1 MNKFGPTLSA
11 AQTAIFHRASG
22 PETNNSWT
30 KKPRVVK
37 SPPPMSPA
45 LRVRKCF
52 VLAGLL
58 WAFPAL
64 IFGQTNGLQG
74 GDLSLTG
81 GLNGDQVFPA
91 AAFGTTGGF
100 YLWHDAITDPF
111 GLGVSVQRLNA
122 SLAPE
127 GPVLPVNQTLPLD
140 QSRPKAAMFAD
151 GGAVF
156 AWQSGR
162 SGLQNVFARV
172 ISSTGSFVGNEVLM
186 NNPALKVK
194 NRYTAQWTLYRGNKP
209 YTKLQTINEK
219 ISVRQDFNANASVC
233 VLADGSAVVTW
244 SSSRVYE
251 TNTIQLQHWQT
262 FKETGDG
269 GFTILNHT
277 KKVPVRIR
285 VSGMQD
291 VYAQRI
297 SAAGTKL
304 GGEFRLNIFS
314 EFNQRDASVAALS
327 GGGFVAAWVSERQ
340 RGTLPNIFARV
351 FDAAGNGGAE
361 FCVSTNATTP
371 SGSPTVTGTTGG
383 GFTVAWVQN
392 AFERTNGMEIFAR
405 AFDAAGSG
413 LSAPFPVNTY
423 TYGDQFSP
431 SIASLGT
438 QQLLVWSSMGQ
449 DGSWEGVFAQA
460 LNGATKIGDE
470 FRVNVARAY
479 SQKLPHVSSDGAGR
493 ALILWS
499 GYGPGG
505 SGFDVFG
512 RTYVAP

>member
-1 MNKFGPTLSA
+1 
-11 AQTAIFHRASG
+11 
-22 PETNNSWT
+22 
-30 KKPRVVK
+30 
-37 SPPPMSPA
+37 MSPA

-58 WAFPAL
+58 CAMLCAFPAF
-64 IFGQTNGLQG
+64 IFAQTNGLQG
-74 GDLSLTG
+74 GDLPLTG

-91 AAFGTTGGF
+91 AAFSTAGGF
-100 YLWHDAITDPF
+100 YLWHDNITDPF

-122 SLAPE
+122 ALAPE
-127 GPVLPVNQTLPLD
+127 GPVLPVNQTTPLD
-140 QSRPKAAMFAD
+140 QSRPKVAMLAD
-151 GGAVF
+151 GGAIA

-172 ISSTGSFVGNEVLM
+172 INAAGSFAGNEVLM

-194 NRYTAQWTLYRGNKP
+194 NRYTAEWTLYRNNQP

-219 ISVRQDFNANASVC
+219 VSVRQDFNANPSVS
-233 VLADGSAVVTW
+233 VLTDGSAVVTW
-244 SSSRVYE
+244 GSSRVYE

-262 FKETGDG
+262 FKETKDG

-277 KKVPVRIR
+277 KKVPVKIK

-297 SAAGTKL
+297 SAAGVKL
-304 GGEFRLNIFS
+304 GGEFRVNIFS
-314 EFNQRDASVAALS
+314 EFNQRDAAVSALE
-327 GGGFVAAWVSERQ
+327 GGQFVVAWVSERQ
-340 RGTLPNIFARV
+340 RGTLPNIFARL
-351 FDAAGNGGAE
+351 FDAEGNGGAE

-371 SGSPTVTGTTGG
+371 CGSPTVTGTPGG

-392 AFERTNGMEIFAR
+392 AIVRTNGMEIFAR
-405 AFDAAGSG
+405 AFDATGAGV
-413 LSAPFPVNTY
+413 SAPFQANTFS
-423 TYGDQFSP
+423 YGDQFAP

-460 LNGATKIGDE
+460 LNGATKLGDE
-470 FRVNVARAY
+470 FRVNVARAF
-479 SQKLPHVSSDGAGR
+479 SQKLPHVTSDGTGR